1 MRWVGHA
8 VRMEEMTNVYKF
20 LIRKPEGKKSLGRH
34 SRRREDN
41 IKMEGKGKGKGKFIP
56 VLLLTEHHAMRC
68 TGGVEV

>member
-1 MRWVGHA
+1 VGHA

-20 LIRKPEGKKSLGRH
+20 LIRKPEGKKSLRRH

-41 IKMEGKGKGKGKFIP
+41 IKMEGKGKGKGKGKVIP

-68 TGGVEV
+68 TEGVEV